1 MSINEG
7 RSPPVNETNSL
18 YAFPGANLLCPFSMG
33 HQFTPPPVE
42 SIYRIYSAVVFNV
55 DAPCFKT
62 FVVPMY
68 DDTSY
73 CDTNA
78 RFETMRQYCFA
89 FPSRSMSKA
98 MDLGVD
104 RCAKETPY
112 FVKQCAHSLQLGPLG
127 TRGLRWHYYMYMY
140 ICMCIYI
147 YIYICIYISLFLS
160 RSLSL
165 SLYIYI
171 YIYTPNPPTNIMPT
185 NMAWIKLYGNSLWA

>member
-1 MSINEG
+1 MSARVVLHVVCQWGLDVLNPPSPFEAYLVCALPMSINEG

-127 TRGLRWHYYMYMY
+127 TRGLR
-140 ICMCIYI
+140 
-147 YIYICIYISLFLS
+147 
-160 RSLSL
+160 
-165 SLYIYI
+165 
-171 YIYTPNPPTNIMPT
+171 
-185 NMAWIKLYGNSLWA
+185 